1 MSFKTTALLTALAA
15 ALMAGCASNT
25 APVRTEPT
33 YQEAASSQFLQA
45 NADAVGKLVAG
56 FDVSTLGGGPVL
68 VATVVNVNDM
78 SQQPPWVVPC
88 RSNTLP

>member
-33 YQEAASSQFLQA
+33 YQEAASSQFLQCSSLPRGA
-45 NADAVGKLVAG
+45 RMTRVGSWRGSVAG
-56 FDVSTLGGGPVL
+56 VRLASWAFMARAP
-68 VATVVNVNDM
+68 
-78 SQQPPWVVPC
+78 
-88 RSNTLP
+88 